1 MGRTGRCKWCHRGLQ
16 DLLHDQFNLCAIP
29 EASILPCH
37 LQPLKSKWVLL
48 TEVLIFI
55 QYSFIYSC
63 FNIFAT
69 KQRTDN
75 QTCIESVISMNIM
88 LRIFPSIAQFT
99 WMFLSDIHWLCIQS
113 FQVLRT
119 NYKRILRS
127 TWSLI
132 KMVGKISVLF
142 YGKPL
147 FSTIFFS
154 AARYS
159 Y

>member
-75 QTCIESVISMNIM
+75 QTCIESVWKCNLNEYYAENFSFHCSVYLDVLIRHSLALYSVISGIEFFFMENHC
-88 LRIFPSIAQFT
+88 FQQF
-99 WMFLSDIHWLCIQS
+99 FFQQLDIVI
-113 FQVLRT
+113 
-119 NYKRILRS
+119 N
-127 TWSLI
+127 
-132 KMVGKISVLF
+132 
-142 YGKPL
+142 
-147 FSTIFFS
+147 
-154 AARYS
+154 
-159 Y
+159 